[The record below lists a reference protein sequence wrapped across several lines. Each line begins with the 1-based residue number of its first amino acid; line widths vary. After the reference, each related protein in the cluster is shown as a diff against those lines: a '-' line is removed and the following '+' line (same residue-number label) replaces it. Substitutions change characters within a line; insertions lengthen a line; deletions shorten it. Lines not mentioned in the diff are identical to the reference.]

1 MEFDLD
7 FVNLEEEGGL
17 DENEEGEGVNQ
28 PHSGE
33 KSNTASVIL
42 HLLRQA
48 I

>member
-1 MEFDLD
+1 MSGMEFDLD

-33 KSNTASVIL
+33 KSNSVIM
-42 HLLRQA
+42 H
-48 I
+48 